1 MQNGM
6 DHILSQFP
14 NIKLCYETI
23 IHNKVSQYDF
33 CLAIPFG
40 AKCFAWFHMF
50 EGNVTCHI
58 LFLNEKKKI
67 IKIKRFAACF
77 NDSLNGT
84 ILYGSIYQSNDNFFF
99 IENIYYYKGKELGNL
114 NWYNKLLHI
123 NEMLST
129 NLKQVSYNQQFI
141 TFGLPC
147 MKVGL
152 EDLLIQIDSL
162 KYKVHNIEFRVHA
175 KCNAVQKI
183 RIQELVNIYKFNDTY
198 ENDKIKGKYENMV
211 DNKIEDNIERDNDN
225 NKIYKHD
232 NRLNDKHEKYKY
244 NRDLIFKV
252 KPDIQ
257 NDLYYLF
264 CSKDGEYIEYDYAC
278 IPDYKTSVFMNG
290 LFRNI
295 KENINLDA
303 LEESDDEEE
312 FENENANKFVNLDKS
327 YNMVCSHN
335 RKFNKWVPIKI
346 AHDKNKVVNYKD
358 LTNLKQNHK

>member
-1 MQNGM
+1 MQNSM
-6 DHILSQFP
+6 DQILPQFP

-33 CLAIPFG
+33 CVAIPFG

-50 EGNVTCHI
+50 DGNLTCHV
-58 LFLNEKKKI
+58 LFLNERRKI
-67 IKIKRFAACF
+67 IKIKKFAACF

-84 ILYGSIYQSNDNFFF
+84 ILYGSIYQSSNFFF
-99 IENIYYYKGKELGNL
+99 IENIYYYKGNDLSNL
-114 NWYNKLLHI
+114 NWYNKLVYI
-123 NEMLST
+123 NELLST

-141 TFGLPC
+141 TFVLPC
-147 MKVGL
+147 MKVML
-152 EDLLIQIDSL
+152 EDLLIQMESL

-183 RIQELVNIYKFNDTY
+183 RIQELSNIYKFTETRD
-198 ENDKIKGKYENMV
+198 EIICNDKVDKINKYAIHDKV
-211 DNKIEDNIERDNDN
+211 DKINKYAI
-225 NKIYKHD
+225 HD
-232 NRLNDKHEKYKY
+232 KYKY
-244 NRDLIFKV
+244 NRDLVFKV

-264 CSKDGEYIEYDYAC
+264 CCKDGEYIEYDYAC

-303 LEESDDEEE
+303 LEESDDDDE
-312 FENENANKFVNLDKS
+312 FENEKVDKFVNLDKS
-327 YNMVCSHN
+327 YNMICSHN
-335 RKFNKWVPIKI
+335 RKFNKWVPVKI
-346 AHDKNKVVNYKD
+346 ADNKNKVVNYKD
-358 LTNLKQNHK
+358 LTILTNPKLNHK